1 MSFRRWRDETLQCK
15 CSMRHCT
22 TSRRHCT
29 CAIIHRT
36 TSKWKCTWRNGKMNH
51 YKKRIACWQDDDEVL
66 QNKTERMKRYGWI
79 KWSWIIGS
87 GNEQIGLRGNVV
99 LFTKTF
105 VAYLLNK
112 PQSFIRL
119 FCANKHSFNLTQQ
132 GIPYFIKVVLGGKSK
147 LNERAVIKVSYHSGT
162 VYVLKLKG
170 IIRMLCRLL
179 SKFSKLIWEEIVFLI
194 CQ

>member
-1 MSFRRWRDETLQCK
+1 MSFRRWRDKTLQCK

-22 TSRRHCT
+22 TSKRHCT
-29 CAIIHRT
+29 CAIIHWT

-105 VAYLLNK
+105 VAYLLIK
-112 PQSFIRL
+112 PQSVIRL
-119 FCANKHSFNLTQQ
+119 FCANKPSFNLTQQ
-132 GIPYFIKVVLGGKSK
+132 GIPYIYKGCSWGNVTYLGCCQTMSK
-147 LNERAVIKVSYHSGT
+147 LNERAV
-162 VYVLKLKG
+162 
-170 IIRMLCRLL
+170 
-179 SKFSKLIWEEIVFLI
+179 
-194 CQ
+194 

>member
-1 MSFRRWRDETLQCK
+1 MSFKRWSDKSYQCK

-22 TSRRHCT
+22 ASRRHCT
-29 CAIIHRT
+29 CAIIHWT

-105 VAYLLNK
+105 VAYLLIK
-112 PQSFIRL
+112 PQSVIRL

-132 GIPYFIKVVLGGKSK
+132 GIPYIKKIVLGVNVTYLGCCQTMSK
-147 LNERAVIKVSYHSGT
+147 LNERAVRHNS
-162 VYVLKLKG
+162 
-170 IIRMLCRLL
+170 
-179 SKFSKLIWEEIVFLI
+179 
-194 CQ
+194 